1 MYRVTGGCQISL
13 KLHHI
18 KQLGLHAC
26 VFLNCSAT
34 LSVCVFQR
42 TQLNACLFA
51 QQQRYRLAL
60 VLDSDELVV
69 PVDGSRTYQQY
80 FHRLEQ
86 RMARRNVTLDHYSSF
101 QPQPYYI
108 YGRRAV
114 HEHLPLLT
122 SARYSLH
129 KRWNSKTFQNT
140 ATCQFAGIHKCE
152 RVHDDVIPDGT
163 HYSGVLPLDDMV
175 LHHYRKQCSIPK
187 LCGIRANVSH
197 SSYFAKTFGTA
208 LKRRVETVLK
218 DISYHRS
225 PNTK

>member
-51 QQQRYRLAL
+51 QQRRYRLAL

-122 SARYSLH
+122 FRVMTSTHEHEREHNEQHTHDSAHRH
-129 KRWNSKTFQNT
+129 
-140 ATCQFAGIHKCE
+140 A
-152 RVHDDVIPDGT
+152 DDVN
-163 HYSGVLPLDDMV
+163 H
-175 LHHYRKQCSIPK
+175 LHPR
-187 LCGIRANVSH
+187 
-197 SSYFAKTFGTA
+197 
-208 LKRRVETVLK
+208 
-218 DISYHRS
+218 
-225 PNTK
+225 